1 MPFKKTR
8 AASSNHPAPNV
19 RETLADRI
27 TVRYAKSQFDNS
39 VKPFLPA
46 GHLNALVTRKSIV
59 EELTDKPLTPDEVEL
74 ALQNDEDHET
84 VVDYVLLEAQ
94 KVFAI
99 TLISGLCGG
108 ELNETIRH
116 NFFHA
121 QWKFLAPIFSKE
133 HPTVTL
139 KPDHIIPFISKGSS
153 TIQGGF
159 AKVYKVSIHH
169 AHRPDAEADG
179 NGNVPNLAIKEFII
193 PTSNKESQE
202 DALKVWV
209 DEIDTLDKVSAL
221 RHENLIEKIA
231 AIKRGQ
237 QHCVVFLWAE
247 GGDLR
252 QFWQTF
258 PRRMS
263 ASLVKDIISQLRGMA
278 DAVEML
284 HNPEGTTHIRHGDIK
299 PENILRFPGPDKRTI
314 GTFKISDFGSAK
326 RHAVV
331 TCLRGKTVDGRWATK
346 VYEPPE
352 SMTNKSGATSR
363 LYDIWS
369 MGCVT
374 LEWIIWLLYGNNE
387 LTEFKAKIID
397 SFGDPTPFYVCQEVE
412 EIREGSSTT
421 KYVAHIH
428 PVVQGCFQDLSND
441 KECKND
447 TALCS
452 LLDIVMNKLL
462 VVNVPGKAEASASS
476 NPQPSKEME
485 TPNDQTSRAA
495 RTRATAK
502 EFVKALDGILKHK
515 NASSD
520 SYWFTGRSRE
530 GAGLA
535 GTVVHI

>member
-1 MPFKKTR
+1 
-8 AASSNHPAPNV
+8 
-19 RETLADRI
+19 LANRI

-59 EELTDKPLTPDEVEL
+59 EELTDQPLTPDEVKL

-94 KVFAI
+94 KKSVRFVLLAVKG
-99 TLISGLCGG
+99 ISGLCGG
-108 ELNETIRH
+108 ELNETM
-116 NFFHA
+116 
-121 QWKFLAPIFSKE
+121 WG
-133 HPTVTL
+133 
-139 KPDHIIPFISKGSS
+139 FIQSDTNDTSL
-153 TIQGGF
+153 
-159 AKVYKVSIHH
+159 
-169 AHRPDAEADG
+169 PLEEAVG

-237 QHCVVFLWAE
+237 QHCLVFLWAE

-331 TCLRGKTVDGRWATK
+331 TCLR
-346 VYEPPE
+346 
-352 SMTNKSGATSR
+352 
-363 LYDIWS
+363 
-369 MGCVT
+369 
-374 LEWIIWLLYGNNE
+374 
-387 LTEFKAKIID
+387 
-397 SFGDPTPFYVCQEVE
+397 
-412 EIREGSSTT
+412 
-421 KYVAHIH
+421 
-428 PVVQGCFQDLSND
+428 
-441 KECKND
+441 
-447 TALCS
+447 
-452 LLDIVMNKLL
+452 
-462 VVNVPGKAEASASS
+462 
-476 NPQPSKEME
+476 
-485 TPNDQTSRAA
+485 
-495 RTRATAK
+495 
-502 EFVKALDGILKHK
+502 
-515 NASSD
+515 
-520 SYWFTGRSRE
+520 
-530 GAGLA
+530 
-535 GTVVHI
+535 